1 MAEHTHVLARPH
13 TVVREGER
21 IALETGAR
29 VTPTPEQLQN
39 MPDVFI
45 ANDVASAAA
54 DETHGLRAM
63 SVGSVKDA
71 VTEVNDLA
79 TLKEMFAEEE
89 SGRNRVGA
97 LAAIGARG
105 EVLSAELEEDD
116 EGGAEE

>member
-21 IALETGAR
+21 IALETGAG

-71 VTEVNDLA
+71 VAGITDIE
-79 TLKEMFAEEE
+79 TLQEMWAEEDG
-89 SGRNRVGA
+89 GRARVGT
-97 LAAIGARG
+97 LAAITARIEAIQEELG
-105 EVLSAELEEDD
+105 EVEA
-116 EGGAEE
+116 AEE